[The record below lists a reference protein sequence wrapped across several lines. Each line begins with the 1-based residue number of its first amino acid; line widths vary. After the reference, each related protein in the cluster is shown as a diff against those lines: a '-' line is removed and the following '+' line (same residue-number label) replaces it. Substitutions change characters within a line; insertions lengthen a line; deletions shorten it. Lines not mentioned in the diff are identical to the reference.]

1 MDALGLFLQRYH
13 AVHGGFVDDLF
24 AGLTDGQVRA
34 RPHGLNSVAWL
45 VWHATRV
52 EDAAVNRF
60 VTDRPQV
67 LTEEGWLDRLGV
79 ARRDVGSGMPSAD
92 VDNLSAG
99 IDTEALRGYARAVA
113 GRTRAVAGSLAPGAW
128 EEVVAADRI
137 HHIVADEAL
146 LVDAGRWVED
156 FWARGHARGWY
167 LLQTA
172 LLHPYAHWFEAMATR
187 GQLGVPGR

>member
-1 MDALGLFLQRYH
+1 MDALGLFNLRYH

-24 AGLTDGQVRA
+24 AGLTDVQVRA

-60 VTDRPQV
+60 VIDRPQV

-92 VDNLSAG
+92 VDALSAR
-99 IDTEALRGYARAVA
+99 IDTKTLRGYARAVA
-113 GRTRAVAGSLAPGAW
+113 ERTRAVAGSLAPAAW
-128 EEVVAADRI
+128 EEVVPADRI
-137 HHIVADEAL
+137 HHVVADEAL

-172 LLHPYAHWFEAMATR
+172 LLHPYGHWFEAMATR
-187 GQLGVPGR
+187 GQLGAPGR

>member
-1 MDALGLFLQRYH
+1 MDALGLFLLRYH

-24 AGLTDGQVRA
+24 AGLDDAQVRA
-34 RPHGLNSVAWL
+34 RPHGLNSVVWL

-60 VTDRPQV
+60 VADRPQV
-67 LTEEGWLDRLGV
+67 LTEEGWLDRLGG
-79 ARRDVGSGMPSAD
+79 ARRDVGSGMASLEVDALSAD
-92 VDNLSAG
+92 
-99 IDTEALRGYARAVA
+99 IDTAALRGYARSVA
-113 GRTRAVAGSLAPGAW
+113 DRTRSVAGSLAPAAW
-128 EEVVAADRI
+128 EEIVPEARVRR
-137 HHIVADEAL
+137 IVADEAL

-187 GQLGVPGR
+187 GQLGAPGR